1 GNKNNENWKNF
12 EIYLKRIWFSNGI
25 HHHYSNDKI
34 KPGFPQTYLQAL
46 LKETKTNLDTS
57 IVEILFND
65 VDAKKVN
72 LNQNV
77 DLVQGSAVNFY
88 GKGLKANDVEK
99 FYGSMV
105 PADSLRPLS
114 TGLNSK
120 LVRTESGKIEERIWR
135 SGGMY
140 GAAIDKV
147 I

>member
-1 GNKNNENWKNF
+1 F
-12 EIYLKRIWFSNGI
+12 FSSRRR
-25 HHHYSNDKI
+25 HTRFSRDWSSDVCSSDLYSNDKI
-34 KPGFPQTYLQAL
+34 KPGFPQTYLQTL

-88 GKGLKANDVEK
+88 GKGLTANDVEK

-105 PADSLRPLS
+105 PADSLRPLDR
-114 TGLNSK
+114 K
-120 LVRTESGKIEERIWR
+120 
-135 SGGMY
+135 
-140 GAAIDKV
+140 
-147 I
+147 

>member
-1 GNKNNENWKNF
+1 
-12 EIYLKRIWFSNGI
+12 
-25 HHHYSNDKI
+25 
-34 KPGFPQTYLQAL
+34 
-46 LKETKTNLDTS
+46 DTS

-88 GKGLKANDVEK
+88 GKGLTATEVEK

-105 PADSLRPLS
+105 PTDSLRPLS

-140 GAAIDKV
+140 RAAIGKV
-147 I
+147 IFWLEKAVKVAANKPQAEAVNILIQFYKTGELKQWDEYDVAWVGAHEG